1 MADALSLS
9 PSKTQGPRIEVLSRG
24 TDSAR
29 PPLLLVHGAWHAAW
43 CWVEGFLDHLAAQ
56 GREVHALSLRRYGGS
71 DGHDRLRRTRVRDYV
86 NDVAQV
92 AGSLPRPPILV
103 GHSMGAFIVQKYLET
118 GTAAGA
124 VLLAPMPHYGFAST
138 AIRFLLNDPI
148 GVLKANLSGSLKPV
162 ISTPGK
168 ARRLFFSAR
177 MPDHEVE
184 RHFVRLQD
192 EAFLAYLDVM
202 CLDLC
207 KPSRVTTPILV
218 LGAEDDAI
226 FTRRQV
232 EAVARAH
239 RTTAEFVPDM
249 AHDMM
254 LEKGWEAVATRIGG
268 WADDL

>member
-1 MADALSLS
+1 M
-9 PSKTQGPRIEVLSRG
+9 EVLSRG

-43 CWVEGFLDHLAAQ
+43 CWDEGFLDHLAAQ
-56 GREVHALSLRRYGGS
+56 GREVYALSLRGHGGS
-71 DGHDRLRRTRVRDYV
+71 GGHDRLRRTRVRDYV

-92 AGSLPRPPILV
+92 AGSLSRPPILV
-103 GHSMGAFIVQKYLET
+103 GHSMGAFVVQKYLET
-118 GTAAGA
+118 RHAAGA
-124 VLLAPMPHYGFAST
+124 ILLAPMPHYGFAST
-138 AIRFLLNDPI
+138 AVRFLLNDPI
-148 GVLKANLSGSLKPV
+148 GVLKANLSGSLKSV

-177 MPDHEVE
+177 MPDHDVE

-192 EAFLAYLDVM
+192 EAFMSYLDVM

-226 FTRRQV
+226 FTRRHV

-239 RTTAEFVPDM
+239 RTTAEFIPGM

-254 LEKGWEAVATRIGG
+254 LERGWEAVAARIVD
-268 WADDL
+268 WAEDL